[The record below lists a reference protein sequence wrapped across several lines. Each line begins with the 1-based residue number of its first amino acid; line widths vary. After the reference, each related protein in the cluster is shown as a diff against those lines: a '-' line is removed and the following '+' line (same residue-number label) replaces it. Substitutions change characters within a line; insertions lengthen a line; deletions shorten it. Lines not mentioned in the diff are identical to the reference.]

1 MVTVITA
8 KSGRFPLFQFS
19 GGIMGIEEIRKLF
32 EDIIKE
38 NGYILDE
45 VLYVKE
51 DGMNFLRVVI
61 DKEGII
67 DVDDCVKVS
76 KLINPILDEEDPIEE
91 NYILDVC
98 SKEKGCE

>member
-1 MVTVITA
+1 MEI
-8 KSGRFPLFQFS
+8 G
-19 GGIMGIEEIRKLF
+19 EIRKLF
-32 EDIIKE
+32 ENIIEE
-38 NGYILDE
+38 NGYILYE

>member
-1 MVTVITA
+1 
-8 KSGRFPLFQFS
+8 
-19 GGIMGIEEIRKLF
+19 MGVEDKVRNLIEN
-32 EDIIKE
+32 IIKE

-51 DGMNFLRVVI
+51 DGMMFLRIVI

-67 DVDDCVKVS
+67 ELEDCIKVT
-76 KLINPILDEEDPIEE
+76 KLINPIIDEADPIEE
-91 NYILDVC
+91 NYIMDVC

>member
-1 MVTVITA
+1 MNI
-8 KSGRFPLFQFS
+8 G
-19 GGIMGIEEIRKLF
+19 EIRKLF
-32 EDIIKE
+32 EDVIE
-38 NGYILDE
+38 ESGYILDE

>member
-19 GGIMGIEEIRKLF
+19 GGIMEIAEIRKLF

>member
-1 MVTVITA
+1 ME
-8 KSGRFPLFQFS
+8 
-19 GGIMGIEEIRKLF
+19 IEEIRKLF

-61 DKEGII
+61 DKEGFI

>member
-1 MVTVITA
+1 MIV
-8 KSGRFPLFQFS
+8 
-19 GGIMGIEEIRKLF
+19 
-32 EDIIKE
+32 D
-38 NGYILDE
+38 NGYILDD

-51 DGMNFLRVVI
+51 DGMNFLRVII

-67 DVDDCVKVS
+67 TVDDCVKVS
-76 KLINPILDEEDPIEE
+76 KLINPILDEEDPIED